1 MQYNLSPETLVGVQ
15 PKNMGV
21 ENYLNE
27 KFNLQWARD
36 KNVTVAPN
44 GSMYRRDKQGFL
56 PELMEKMYGDRV
68 VFKKKT
74 IEAKKEFQKT
84 KDPIYKNEISRCNNI
99 QMAKKIALNSAYGAI
114 GNQYFRYFDVRIA
127 EAITLGGQ
135 LAIRWVENDVNR
147 FMNKLLNTD
156 NINYVV
162 PSDTD

>member
-74 IEAKKEFQKT
+74 IEAKKNFKRQKILST
-84 KDPIYKNEISRCNNI
+84 R
-99 QMAKKIALNSAYGAI
+99 MRLV
-114 GNQYFRYFDVRIA
+114 DVIIFKWQKRLLLTLL
-127 EAITLGGQ
+127 ITQ
-135 LAIRWVENDVNR
+135 SVI
-147 FMNKLLNTD
+147 NTLD
-156 NINYVV
+156 ILMCVLQKRLH
-162 PSDTD
+162 

>member
-27 KFNLQWARD
+27 KFNLQWAKD

-99 QMAKKIALNSAYGAI
+99 QMAKKIALNSAYTAQSVI
-114 GNQYFRYFDVRIA
+114 N
-127 EAITLGGQ
+127 TLDILMCVLQ
-135 LAIRWVENDVNR
+135 KRLH
-147 FMNKLLNTD
+147 
-156 NINYVV
+156 
-162 PSDTD
+162 